1 MFNMRENYTAI
12 LIETLKFSNNGN
24 NIAFDK

>member
-1 MFNMRENYTAI
+1 MFNMRENQTAI
-12 LIETLKFSNNGN
+12 LIETLEFPNNGN